1 VSAWPELPSAKPA
14 EPSAV
19 VCDGQEALALFI
31 GERDI
36 LAGPSRAIRSVSG
49 TDNQTPVQVED
60 HPIETPEVKAGKDE
74 AGSALSIHI
83 RSPVRHVHD
92 RRLLKPVIAVA
103 SLPVAVL
110 E

>member
-1 VSAWPELPSAKPA
+1 VEPA
-14 EPSAV
+14 NTPKAGLHSGSES
-19 VCDGQEALALFI
+19 
-31 GERDI
+31 RDPV
-36 LAGPSRAIRSVSG
+36 GIRYRR
-49 TDNQTPVQVED
+49 NQTPVHVED
-60 HPIETPEVKAGKDE
+60 HAIETPEVKAGKDE

-92 RRLLKPVIAVA
+92 RRLLEPVIAVA

>member
-1 VSAWPELPSAKPA
+1 MCANGTYRVRVEDP
-14 EPSAV
+14 V
-19 VCDGQEALALFI
+19 
-31 GERDI
+31 R
-36 LAGPSRAIRSVSG
+36 IRYRR
-49 TDNQTPVQVED
+49 NQTPVQVED

-74 AGSALSIHI
+74 AGLALSIHI